1 MVKTRLTFDELLD
14 TIHAEGYDLLDGNDI
29 PVDVDLESALEDDN
43 LVGEAVEVN
52 FRRVGSDAEDV
63 IVADVHVR
71 DEVYHVVGRARDV
84 GVLQNRIRG
93 IARLGS

>member
-1 MVKTRLTFDELLD
+1 MVKTRLRFEELLE
-14 TIHAEGYDLLDGNDI
+14 TIHAEGFDLLDGSDL

-43 LVGEAVEVN
+43 LVGETVEVN
-52 FRRVGSDAEDV
+52 FRRVGSDAEDA

-71 DEVYHVVGRARDV
+71 DEIYHVVGRARDV
-84 GVLQNRIRG
+84 GVLENRIRG

>member
-1 MVKTRLTFDELLD
+1 MVRTRLRFGELLE
-14 TIHAEGYDLLDGNDI
+14 TVHSEGFDLLDGSDI
-29 PVDVDLESALEDDN
+29 PVDVELESALEDDN
-43 LVGEAVEVN
+43 LVDEAVEVT

-71 DEVYHVVGRARDV
+71 DEIYHVVGRARDV
-84 GVLQNRIRG
+84 GVLENRIRG